1 MGTVLVRRRFGQH
14 FLADEAVVERIFA
27 TLRPDAADHVLEIGP
42 GTGVLTARLAREA
55 GSVAAVEVDR
65 DLVAALRARDF
76 GRHGAAVDIVSGD
89 ALKVDLASLLAR
101 GGDRRR
107 RVVGNLPYNIATP
120 LLERLFR
127 VDAGI
132 ADMHFMLQAEVAH
145 RLTASP
151 GSKAYGRLSVA
162 AQWWCRIDILFEVE
176 AESFTPP
183 PKVDS
188 AFVRLVPRA
197 EGDRPACDPD
207 DLGRVLRTAFSGRR
221 KTLANALESLAVDW
235 RALEID
241 PGDRAENL
249 TVEDFVAIAGRHRS
263 DDPVAPERA
272 HGRRRRQSRRKAQR
286 RKGGQ

>member
-1 MGTVLVRRRFGQH
+1 M
-14 FLADEAVVERIFA
+14 
-27 TLRPDAADHVLEIGP
+27 
-42 GTGVLTARLAREA
+42 
-55 GSVAAVEVDR
+55 
-65 DLVAALRARDF
+65 AALRARDF
-76 GRHGAAVDIVSGD
+76 GRHGKAIDIVSGD
-89 ALKVDLASLLAR
+89 ALKVDLASLLVS

-145 RLTASP
+145 RLAASP

-162 AQWWCRIDILFEVE
+162 AQWWCRIDILFGVE
-176 AESFTPP
+176 AESFSPP

-197 EGDRPACDPD
+197 QGDRLECDPD
-207 DLGRVLRTAFSGRR
+207 NLGQVLRTAFSGRR

-235 RALEID
+235 RALGID

-249 TVEDFVAIAGRHRS
+249 TVEDFVAIAGGHRT
-263 DDPVAPERA
+263 DAPVATEKA
-272 HGRRRRQSRRKAQR
+272 HGRRRQSLSKAR
-286 RKGGQ
+286 LRKGEQ

>member
-1 MGTVLVRRRFGQH
+1 M
-14 FLADEAVVERIFA
+14 
-27 TLRPDAADHVLEIGP
+27 
-42 GTGVLTARLAREA
+42 
-55 GSVAAVEVDR
+55 
-65 DLVAALRARDF
+65 
-76 GRHGAAVDIVSGD
+76 
-89 ALKVDLASLLAR
+89 DLASLLAR
-101 GGDRRR
+101 GDGRQR

-176 AESFTPP
+176 AESFSPP

-197 EGDRPACDPD
+197 QGDRLACDPD
-207 DLGRVLRTAFSGRR
+207 NLGRVLRIAFSGRR

-235 RALEID
+235 RALEVD

-249 TVEDFVAIAGRHRS
+249 TVEDFVAIASGYRS

-272 HGRRRRQSRRKAQR
+272 HGRRRRQSRRKAQL
-286 RKGGQ
+286 RKGEQ